1 MHRLVQLKTYR
12 GDSTYQN
19 ITYSYDKVGNIVTR
33 TENGIVMS
41 DNTVKNITHRYEYDT
56 RYRLTQAEGTIKDG
70 PHD

>member
-1 MHRLVQLKTYR
+1 
-12 GDSTYQN
+12 
-19 ITYSYDKVGNIVTR
+19 VGNIVTR